1 MKTISVLMSVYKSE
15 KGPYLERC
23 LKSIWDDQTYK
34 PSQIIL
40 VQDGPLTSE
49 LYEVINRWENRL
61 PRIMCSLVNEVNVGL
76 TVSLNKGLKKVT
88 SEYVARMDTDDQ
100 STPNRFQ
107 LQVDFLNSHPDID
120 VVGGAIQIV
129 DKKGTPKYI
138 KHTKLKHEEMI
149 KQICWKC
156 PLMHPTVM
164 MRNSMFTEKG
174 LAYNEHFRNS
184 QDIALWVDAIMAGCK
199 LANLPDVLLNF
210 TEDEDVYRRR
220 GKVRA
225 MNEYK
230 SFARAAKTIHGTY
243 SPKRILPILRYVFRR
258 MPESL
263 IKVAYNS
270 RWMKKSFGG

>member
-1 MKTISVLMSVYKSE
+1 MSVYKSE
-15 KGPYLERC
+15 KGFYLDRAI
-23 LKSIWDDQTYK
+23 KSVWDDQIYK

-40 VQDGPLTSE
+40 VEDGPLTKE
-49 LYEVINRWENRL
+49 LYEVIEKWKKKI
-61 PRIMCSLVNEVNVGL
+61 PHIMCVLVNDVNQGL

-88 SEYVARMDTDDQ
+88 SDLIARMDSDDQ
-100 STPNRFQ
+100 SVPDRFQ
-107 LQVDFLNSHPDID
+107 LQVDFLKKHPNID
-120 VVGGAIQIV
+120 VVGGAMQIV
-129 DKKGTPKYI
+129 DKNGEHKYI
-138 KHTKLKHEEMI
+138 KHTKLHHEEML

-174 LAYNEHFRNS
+174 LSYDERFRNS
-184 QDIALWVDAIMAGCK
+184 QDIALWVDAIIAGCH
-199 LANLPDVLLNF
+199 LANIDKVLLNF

-230 SFARAAKTIHGTY
+230 SFARAAKKIYGTY
-243 SPKRILPILRYVFRR
+243 SPRRILPVLRYLFRC
-258 MPESL
+258 MPVGL

-270 RWMKKSFGG
+270 KWMKKSFKG